1 MQSIPAANNLNIEA
15 DEFTWRLTNNDDP
28 ATPLVEANGDGV
40 FYPPAFARARK
51 LPDTG
56 LRLADIEMII
66 VGWEEKVWQLGLLLT
81 VEAAQGRGG
90 RWCGVVRWQDET
102 ASREAYSARTAGQ
115 LLAGVTGKPYQFVQ
129 PPTFEA
135 EETMPVPTL
144 AVQRR
149 PLEALPTDTPTAVPA
164 IPEASRLR
172 LPDVTPLTLPLTVG
186 DWSLQE
192 TKSGLSW
199 TRSQRWRRETLLRG
213 LFFVVLT
220 AAFAYLTIGGLTTNF
235 ASVQPEWLPYVGVV
249 VMILMAGN
257 ALYRFGTLFAAGRVE
272 FDRRNRM
279 VRVFRRASGV
289 KQFPFEKIE
298 YLLLSTMLMRHRRV
312 AKIGNGIIEQIAL
325 EGWLHLMRQKGDFM
339 QVVHVTLAEGRA
351 VRASEITPA
360 NDRVPLDTSQIDTP
374 LHQAARAIA
383 DVIEVPAYV
392 EERG

>member
-1 MQSIPAANNLNIEA
+1 VQSIPAANNLNIEA
-15 DEFTWRLTNNDDP
+15 DEFTWRLTNND
-28 ATPLVEANGDGV
+28 ATPLVEANGDGI
-40 FYPPAFARARK
+40 FYPTAFARARK
-51 LPDTG
+51 LPEAG

-90 RWCGVVRWQDET
+90 RWCGIVRWQDET

-129 PPTFEA
+129 PPVFEA
-135 EETMPVPTL
+135 EETMPVL
-144 AVQRR
+144 VVQRR
-149 PLEALPTDTPTAVPA
+149 PLDTSPTDATLTIPALPQAPL
-164 IPEASRLR
+164 LR
-172 LPDVTPLTLPLTVG
+172 LPDVAPLTLPLTVG
-186 DWSLQE
+186 DWSLRE
-192 TKSGLSW
+192 MKTGLSW

-235 ASVQPEWLPYVGVV
+235 ASVQPEWLPYVGLV
-249 VMILMAGN
+249 VMILMALN

-289 KQFPFEKIE
+289 VKQFPFEKIE
-298 YLLLSTMLMRHRRV
+298 YLLVSTMLMRHRKV
-312 AKIGNGIIEQIAL
+312 ATLGTGYVEQIAL

-339 QVVHVTLAEGRA
+339 QVAHVTQAEGRA
-351 VRASEITPA
+351 IRVPEIEPT
-360 NDRVPLDTSQIDTP
+360 NSRVPLDTSQFDTP

-383 DVIEVPAYV
+383 DLIEVPAYV